1 MNVDRLV
8 YIIAAISVLS
18 RNNAQGIGTSHSLW
32 NIGHRLEVD
41 GNGLF
46 YAQPYFID
54 PLPDESPHPSSSLA
68 QPSPAASP
76 QPPSPDSAT

>member
-8 YIIAAISVLS
+8 YVIAAISVLS
-18 RNNAQGIGTSHSLW
+18 RNGAQGIDTSHPMW

-46 YAQPYFID
+46 YAQHYFID
-54 PLPDESPHPSSSLA
+54 PLPAEPPPSSSSLA

-76 QPPSPDSAT
+76 QPPAPDSEA